1 MAILAAGGIV
11 MRGGARPL
19 FAIVRRSKDGRW
31 VLPRGKLRRNER
43 PVVGAKREAV
53 EETGHRMQV
62 HEFIGAVTYSTRG
75 KPKVVQYWRMQAED
89 TPHHEPARDIEKV
102 NWLSLSSAVGKLSNP
117 LESLFLRNVGRRAL
131 KAHNGSGTRKRRADA
146 KRKLRARKKK
156 KKRGGNLLKRIF
168 SRPAS
173 RRAH

>member
-1 MAILAAGGIV
+1 

-43 PVVGAKREAV
+43 PVAGAKREAV

-62 HEFIGAVTYSTRG
+62 HEFIGAVTYNTRG

-89 TPHHEPARDIEKV
+89 RPHHEPAPDIEKV

-131 KAHNGSGTRKRRADA
+131 KAHNGSGAHKPRAGA
-146 KRKLRARKKK
+146 KRKLRPKKKK
-156 KKRGGNLLKRIF
+156 KKRGGILQRIF
-168 SRPAS
+168 SRRPAS